1 MSRTTHHEISIKI
14 NPVNNSSN
22 IFYDSSNEVYEEIKN
37 FLNKKYPEQFE
48 FKKKEKVGIDFFTK
62 KFLNNENFSFV
73 KYGDGELICM
83 IGGRGEN
90 CDYHPYS
97 EELSKLLTMSFIKLF
112 RDHNDVFL
120 AEWDDNLI
128 KTRENFIEVN
138 NLWPKYADYEC
149 FLTLESNIKNN
160 KLLNFYKLI
169 KNSDR
174 KKVFIGPKK
183 LADVQKMLN
192 IDKFINVPIINA
204 FSEYDRVLS
213 ELHDFGINDNNIY
226 ILCCSMMSCVV
237 CNHLKE
243 ENTNITLLDIGSGF
257 DPVFGVKT
265 RPKQPTAVKC
275 FDYYRELLPEDYIY
289 EKAKHA
295 LNTLNKSCSS
305 Y

>member
-1 MSRTTHHEISIKI
+1 
-14 NPVNNSSN
+14 
-22 IFYDSSNEVYEEIKN
+22 
-37 FLNKKYPEQFE
+37 
-48 FKKKEKVGIDFFTK
+48 
-62 KFLNNENFSFV
+62 
-73 KYGDGELICM
+73 M

-90 CDYHPYS
+90 CDYHPYT

-128 KTRENFIEVN
+128 KTREQFIEVN
-138 NLWPKYADYEC
+138 NLWPIYADYEC
-149 FLTLESNIKNN
+149 FLSLESNIKND
-160 KLLNFYKLI
+160 KLLNFYKLL

-213 ELHDFGINDNNIY
+213 ELNDFGINDDNIY

-237 CNHLKE
+237 CNDLKE
-243 ENTNITLLDIGSGF
+243 KNPNITLLDIGSGF
-257 DPVFGVKT
+257 DPIFGVKT

-275 FDYYRELLPEDYIY
+275 FNYFRELFPEDYIY
-289 EKAKHA
+289 EKNKHA

-305 Y
+305 F